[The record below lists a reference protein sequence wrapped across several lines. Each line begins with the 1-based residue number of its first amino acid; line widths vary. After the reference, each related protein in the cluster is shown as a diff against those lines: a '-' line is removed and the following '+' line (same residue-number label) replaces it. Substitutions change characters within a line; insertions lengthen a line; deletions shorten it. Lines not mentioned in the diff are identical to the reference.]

1 MPARK
6 NPRVRHGMRPLKF
19 SRERISMLPTQE
31 DMLAYARARLL
42 PLGAGSA
49 REVFYLGSHAVLKI
63 AKNQFGREQNE
74 QEARVGSN
82 SDVSAVVARILD
94 VAPDGESWLVSEYAA
109 PFQSEEQFDQRVM
122 PMYEFSDLLRYM
134 QKEHSLVEAVRTYF
148 RTQRINVK
156 KNLEYFRW
164 MRKSPFLKAMYD
176 LIHTYDFGLGDLDR
190 FEHYG
195 VTADGRVVLIDYGFR
210 GFLGHSHW

>member
-1 MPARK
+1 
-6 NPRVRHGMRPLKF
+6 
-19 SRERISMLPTQE
+19 MLPTE
-31 DMLAYARARLL
+31 KDMLAYARARLL

-49 REVFYLGSHAVLKI
+49 REVFYLGPHAVLKI
-63 AKNQFGREQNE
+63 AKNQFGREQNR
-74 QEARVGSN
+74 QEAMVGQN
-82 SDVSAVVARILD
+82 DDVGTVVARILE
-94 VAPDGESWLVSEYAA
+94 VAPNGESWLISEYAA
-109 PFQSEEQFDQRVM
+109 PFQNEDQFDQRVM
-122 PMYEFSDLLRYM
+122 PMYEFSDLLRHM
-134 QKEHSLVEAVRTYF
+134 QQERSLIEAVRAYF
-148 RTQRINVK
+148 RKQRINVK

-210 GFLGHSHW
+210 GPLGHSRWY